1 MRQNVRVSE
10 QLRHLDQIDADL
22 LKRMIELKKLRKA
35 IRSIER
41 SRTDP
46 RLIDRTNN
54 EVYQLTG
61 IRMHCGWCA
70 GSKQGGLAKA

>member
-22 LKRMIELKKLRKA
+22 LKRMIELKRLREA

-54 EVYQLTG
+54 EAYQLTG
-61 IRMHCGWCA
+61 IRMHFGW
-70 GSKQGGLAKA
+70 

>member
-22 LKRMIELKKLRKA
+22 LKRMIELKKLRDA

-46 RLIDRTNN
+46 RQIDRTNN

-61 IRMHCGWCA
+61 IRMHCGW
-70 GSKQGGLAKA
+70 

>member
-22 LKRMIELKKLRKA
+22 LKRMIELKRLREA
-35 IRSIER
+35 IRLAER

-46 RLIDRTNN
+46 HLIDRTNH

-61 IRMHCGWCA
+61 IRMHFGW
-70 GSKQGGLAKA
+70 